1 MPNDNDSNLQPA
13 YVGVEG
19 EEIADGLVIADLDD
33 KDDRKLSN
41 QCMWRP

>member
-1 MPNDNDSNLQPA
+1 MPNDNEMPNSNLQPA

-33 KDDRKLSN
+33 KDDRELSN
-41 QCMWRP
+41 